1 MTNDS
6 RHPVSIQLMKGIT
19 RTLLKFC
26 QDHTYPDL
34 GLSEVRECLN
44 ALEKGDAN
52 AAVQAYQ
59 KVPLGGRMGYFDE
72 WVVPLVFDHETSEY
86 VHFVFAAL
94 VAQWRS
100 VMDRPLQVH
109 E

>member
-6 RHPVSIQLMKGIT
+6 VRAGSIQVKKGLT
-19 RTLLKFC
+19 RTLVKFC
-26 QDHTYPDL
+26 EDHKYPDA
-34 GLSEVRECLN
+34 GLSEVRQCLA
-44 ALEKGDAN
+44 ALERADVT
-52 AAVQAYQ
+52 AAVQAYE

-72 WVVPLVFDHETSEY
+72 WVPPVVFSHETPEY

-100 VMDRPLQVH
+100 TMDL
-109 E
+109 

>member
-1 MTNDS
+1 MA
-6 RHPVSIQLMKGIT
+6 IT
-19 RTLLKFC
+19 RDSERDTSTQMKKGLTRALLKFC
-26 QDHTYPDL
+26 QDHKYPDN
-34 GLSEVRECLN
+34 GLSEVRECLV
-44 ALEKGDAN
+44 ALEQGDIN

-72 WVVPLVFDHETSEY
+72 WVPPVVFSHETPEY

-100 VMDRPLQVH
+100 TMDL
-109 E
+109 

>member
-6 RHPVSIQLMKGIT
+6 KRSASIQVKKGLT

-26 QDHTYPDL
+26 QDHKYPDL
-34 GLSEVRECLN
+34 GLLQVRECLR
-44 ALEKGDAN
+44 ALEQGDVK

-72 WVVPLVFDHETSEY
+72 WVPPVAFRHETPEY
-86 VHFVFAAL
+86 VHFVFSAL

-100 VMDRPLQVH
+100 VMDLSLQVDD
-109 E
+109 